1 MASLRGGLLAGL
13 VVVALAAPG
22 RAEPPGD
29 PLRLVPDQAD
39 LFLKVDRPRQ
49 LIETFINH
57 ELFKQLQEIQAVRE
71 LYDSTNYHRFQ
82 QLVAYY
88 EKKMGVPWPEM
99 LDRVAGGGAVV
110 AVKIGTDPAPVL
122 LVVQGSDEA
131 FLKRFVQL
139 SFEILEQ
146 ELARQEAKD
155 RVVKSSYHD
164 METLRLGKD
173 LHAAVVGSALL
184 LSNKEEALHKAM
196 DLHQSGGKSSLAQV
210 PFVAEARK
218 LLPANPL
225 AWLWFNLEV
234 AHKAPQAKEILARPR
249 NDAILTVLFGGLL
262 DVVGRAPFVCA
273 GFSRDKD
280 GFLTTIRM
288 PRGVEGL
295 PAELTTHVPPLDH
308 PPALPLLEPKGVL
321 FSEYFYL
328 DPAKF
333 WEKRKDLFNDKQV
346 KTFED
351 FDKKSAV
358 ALLGNRFSR
367 LVTKIG
373 ARHRF
378 VAVNQ
383 PKSAYGVTAD
393 QPIPAFALV
402 VEMRDPSLGKSLEAL
417 TRGAALIA
425 GTQIK
430 MKLTEEKQAGVT
442 IVGYRFPEDVQA
454 GLNDRNFLYNFS
466 PCLAVVGNQFVAS
479 STLELCHE
487 IVDLLQ
493 QEAKEIAKPGLSS
506 STNSRLYA
514 AGGAEALRSLQDQ
527 LITQTILNQALAP
540 DAAKKQVEL
549 FINWVRRL
557 GVLEANVVYGPRD
570 FRFDVRL
577 SPQRDK
583 QHKEESEVKR

>member
-1 MASLRGGLLAGL
+1 LLAGL
-13 VVVALAAPG
+13 VVFALAGPG
-22 RAEPPGD
+22 RAEPPAD

-49 LIETFINH
+49 LIESFINH
-57 ELFKQLQEIQAVRE
+57 DLFKELQQIEAVQE
-71 LYDSTNYHRFQ
+71 LYDSTNYRRFQ
-82 QLVAYY
+82 QLVSYY
-88 EKKMGVPWPEM
+88 EKKLGLPWPEM
-99 LDRVAGGGAVV
+99 LDRVAGGGMVA
-110 AVKIGTDPAPVL
+110 AVKIGTDPAPAL
-122 LVVQGSDEA
+122 LVVQATDEA

-139 SFEILEQ
+139 SLEILEQ

-155 RVVKSSYHD
+155 RVVKSSYHGI
-164 METLRLGKD
+164 ETLRLGKD
-173 LHAAVVGSALL
+173 LHAAIVGSALL
-184 LSNKEEALHKAM
+184 LSNKDGPLHQAL
-196 DLHQSGGKSSLAQV
+196 DLHLSSGQKSLAQI
-210 PFVAEARK
+210 PLVAEARR
-218 LLPANPL
+218 LLPADPL

-234 AHKAPQAKEILARPR
+234 AHKAPQAKEIFARPR

-262 DVVGRAPFVCA
+262 DVIGRSPFLCA
-273 GFSRDKD
+273 SFSRDQD

-295 PAELTTHVPPLDH
+295 PAELTAHVPPLDN
-308 PPALPLLEPKGVL
+308 PSALPLLEPKGVL

-358 ALLGNRFSR
+358 ALLGNRFSQ

-373 ARHRF
+373 SRHRF

-383 PKSAYGVTAD
+383 PKSGYGVTAD
-393 QPIPAFALV
+393 QSIPGFALV

-430 MKLTEEKQAGVT
+430 MKLMEEKQAGVT

-466 PCLAVVGNQFVAS
+466 PCLAVVRNQFIAS

-493 QEAKEIAKPGLSS
+493 QEAKVSAKPPLPLAAC
-506 STNSRLYA
+506 SRLYA
-514 AGGAEALRSLQDQ
+514 AGGAEALQAVQDQ
-527 LITQTILNQALAP
+527 LITQTILNQALSP
-540 DAAKKQVEL
+540 EAAKKQVEL
-549 FINWVRRL
+549 FINWIRRL
-557 GVLEANVVYGPRD
+557 GVLQADVGYCAKD
-570 FRFDVRL
+570 FRFEIRL
-577 SPQRDK
+577 VLPK
-583 QHKEESEVKR
+583 